1 MTMGVNDF
9 LAGRDAHRSPRGK
22 RTHLY
27 QVKTRNSVI
36 PIASVVFEM
45 GIVVG
50 DHYVQ
55 ITNTMYIDVH
65 VTHEF
70 ANLLP
75 YTGVQVSVIYRP
87 LDLSQSTWHSRRSWQ
102 KLAVTSV
109 SSSFLSCSLCSFS
122 SLRFQWSR
130 RYHLIPFSPWLSHH

>member
-1 MTMGVNDF
+1 
-9 LAGRDAHRSPRGK
+9 
-22 RTHLY
+22 
-27 QVKTRNSVI
+27 
-36 PIASVVFEM
+36 M

-70 ANLLP
+70 ADLLP
-75 YTGVQVSVIYRP
+75 YTGVRVSVIYRP
-87 LDLSQSTWHSRRSWQ
+87 LDLPQSTWHSCHSWQ
-102 KLAVTSV
+102 KSAVTSV

-122 SLRFQWSR
+122 SLRFQPSQ
-130 RYHLIPFSPWLSHH
+130 RYHPTLRANTRQCPDLTLIICRKYYKLDCRIRSRSYVNYIYNIDTLLSTPNLGKN